1 MTFILRQT
9 TAVNIPM
16 GPFID
21 PAARTAETGMTI
33 TQAETFLSKNG
44 AAQVTKNEGTN
55 ATELGN
61 GMYSIILDTVDT
73 TTIGTLAIYVN
84 DSQASPMAVE
94 CQIIEQAIYDALY
107 VNLAAGFSA
116 LGEVSLIAATQASID
131 AIEADTD
138 ELQGDWEDGGRLD
151 LLLDGVVA
159 AVDTA
164 LSEPIKGNIDHT
176 IKLAAKVSM
185 IYKLLLNRR
194 EQTAILQEV
203 YNSDESTVDH
213 QAIISS
219 DVTTL
224 VFGEMK
230 TGP

>member
-44 AAQVTKNEGTN
+44 GVEAAKNEGTN
-55 ATELGN
+55 ATEIGN

-116 LGEVSLIAATQASID
+116 LGEVSLVAATQASID
-131 AIEADTD
+131 ATETAAVLTQS
-138 ELQGDWEDGGRLD
+138 EWADGGRLD

-219 DVTTL
+219 DGTTL